1 LSQID
6 LIGQGDALN
15 SLTILPIPATFAP
28 MPRSARIDIPNLL
41 QHVIV
46 RGIEKRDIFMDGGD
60 RHNFVKRFSEL
71 LIATETDCFAWAL
84 LDNHFHLLLRPRH
97 ILLGKFMR
105 RLLTG
110 YAVTFN
116 LRHQRTGHLFQN
128 RYKSIVCDEEAYL
141 LELVRYIHLNPL
153 RAGLVKTLDEL
164 DRYSWCGH
172 AVLLG
177 RKELPGQ
184 ETTEILARFGKTV
197 GTSRRRYR
205 LFVEDGIAMG
215 HRQELAGLGTLP
227 RQSVPDGSEGEMR
240 DPRVLGSGDFVEQLL
255 MHTESDPPNSIVSL
269 DEIIERIR
277 GELGLS
283 LAELTSQTRAQRIA
297 YARSLI
303 CHIAFSCGHRG
314 VDIARRLG
322 ISGAGVTVA
331 AQRGKRLID
340 EHPDLLA
347 MMSVDFS

>member
-1 LSQID
+1 
-6 LIGQGDALN
+6 
-15 SLTILPIPATFAP
+15 

-46 RGIEKRDIFMDGGD
+46 RGIEKRDIFMDDHD
-60 RHNFVKRFSEL
+60 RRDFVKRLSDL
-71 LIATETDCFAWAL
+71 LIATETDCLAWTL
-84 LDNHFHLLLRPRH
+84 LDNHIHMLLRPRQSP
-97 ILLGKFMR
+97 LAKLMR

-116 LRHQRTGHLFQN
+116 LRYRRTGHLFQN

-164 DRYSWCGH
+164 DRYAWCGH

-177 RKELPGQ
+177 RGDLPGQ
-184 ETTEILARFGKTV
+184 VTAEVLARFGKTV
-197 GTSRRRYR
+197 GTSQRRYR

-215 HRQELAGLGTLP
+215 HREDLTGTGKLR
-227 RQSVPDGSEGEMR
+227 RQSAQDGSEEELQ
-240 DPRVLGSGDFVEQLL
+240 DPRVLGSGDFVERLL
-255 MHTESDPPNSIVSL
+255 MHTEAIQTFPKVPL
-269 DEIIERIR
+269 DEIVERVR

-283 LAELTSQTRAQRIA
+283 LTELTSRTRAQRIA
-297 YARSLI
+297 NARSLI

-314 VDIARRLG
+314 VDIARILN
-322 ISGAGVTVA
+322 ITGAGVTVA
-331 AQRGKRLID
+331 AQRGKKVID

-347 MMSVDFS
+347 IMNGTC